1 MFCQMNELKKLTK
14 GTLVYL
20 FGTIGSKL
28 VSFLLLPLYTK
39 YLPPEAYGLY
49 DVNITYATLFSSF
62 FFLDIW
68 TGIMRFFF
76 ERKEEQGKQQVV
88 YCGAVIFAG
97 STLLYAGSMLLFGAR
112 IHMEYLPG
120 VMLYGFCLCLQN
132 LYGYLARAY
141 GWNFYFALS
150 GIVST
155 LCNALL
161 NAALLMLAH
170 MDYSALYVSF
180 GAGIL
185 IQCMMLEGKV
195 HVLSGFRRSYLER
208 GTIRELLRF
217 SLPLCVN
224 SLCYWLLTGYNKVII
239 NQKLSDADNGYYAI
253 GTKFAGILLIV
264 ASCFTMAW
272 QELAYGKYEKS
283 EENGQFYTRA
293 VNLYLAALFLG
304 YGILIPAI
312 YLFFPLLVDDQ
323 YSRALALVPLS
334 MLAAFGGILYTF
346 LGNIITTFKRNDVIF
361 LSTLCACGVN
371 MAVLH
376 GGIGKLGVH
385 AANLALFLGYAASDL
400 LRVWIIRREISF
412 RLDGRILL
420 GGSVLAGITL
430 WNFFAGG
437 WLGNGIQVLFGAGGG
452 AGIACVVIFRY
463 LREKGKS

>member
-1 MFCQMNELKKLTK
+1 MNELKKLTK